1 MEEGQL
7 RCSDSDFWIL
17 NSVEELRVLIASQ
30 FLQVELQ
37 TGRAIHRKDN
47 VKVTPSQTHCLVV
60 WDRCQAG
67 CKSKDSQWGADL
79 LLGTEGRVWCAF
91 VGWSERQHPCPMLFP
106 PVTPTREELSITVK
120 TDTLMAVGYQLMW
133 VTLVQ
138 WRGRSKGLCGEL
150 RDFAGWHL
158 QSLSFQQCGLGKS

>member
-30 FLQVELQ
+30 FLQVEFQ
-37 TGRAIHRKDN
+37 TGRAIHRKGN

-79 LLGTEGRVWCAF
+79 LLGTEG
-91 VGWSERQHPCPMLFP
+91 
-106 PVTPTREELSITVK
+106 
-120 TDTLMAVGYQLMW
+120 
-133 VTLVQ
+133 
-138 WRGRSKGLCGEL
+138 KGLMCFRWLIRETTSISDAFSSCDPNPGGAQYYSEDRHSDGCGVPTNVSNFGPVKRAQQRAVWWTL
-150 RDFAGWHL
+150 RLCRLTSAEP
-158 QSLSFQQCGLGKS
+158 